1 MFDIE
6 EEIKRFR
13 LGRDYYFSIYGNEKV
28 YTLISVP
35 LKEAVCPFPKIP
47 GINGSR
53 KSEKNELGNYV
64 SYEEGVNG
72 SPDKFTVIESNGISH
87 QNQKNEE
94 IRELDKQA
102 KELDKQAVLWDNE
115 AAKWDRENARIAQNP
130 HPRTVSF
137 SVSNDKGEKI
147 FEKTKTSTYYP
158 PSFRKLEESTVSSQ
172 IEEISEEEVQKIEN
186 EQKSELDRKRLESY
200 QHQLPKK

>member
-6 EEIKRFR
+6 KEIKKFR
-13 LGRDYYFSIYGNEKV
+13 NGRDYSFYSDGQKRV
-28 YTLISVP
+28 YTLISFP

-102 KELDKQAVLWDNE
+102 KEWDKQTTLWDDE
-115 AAKWDRENARIAQNP
+115 AAM
-130 HPRTVSF
+130 
-137 SVSNDKGEKI
+137 
-147 FEKTKTSTYYP
+147 
-158 PSFRKLEESTVSSQ
+158 
-172 IEEISEEEVQKIEN
+172 
-186 EQKSELDRKRLESY
+186 
-200 QHQLPKK
+200 